1 MNAKILIVDDESSI
15 RLALEF
21 LMQDQGYTVATAANG
36 QEGLVKVAEF
46 GPQLI
51 ILDVMMPI
59 MDGLEMAKEM
69 RTQGLSPDT
78 VILFLTA
85 KGQEQDRL
93 AGYAHGGDAYLAK
106 PFDNQELV
114 ELIAEMLED

>member
-36 QEGLVKVAEF
+36 QEGLAKVAEF

-69 RTQGLSPDT
+69 RAQGLSPDT